1 MGEATP
7 AQIVRLIGDQMAKSD
22 QQPVMTGGLAQVAG
36 KGKAAPG
43 RQGWHSAFHHHNR
56 LQSGVVP

>member
-22 QQPVMTGGLAQVAG
+22 QQPVMTGGLAQVLT
-36 KGKAAPG
+36 KHRGKAG
-43 RQGWHSAFHHHNR
+43 R
-56 LQSGVVP
+56 